1 MKILTQVRNRIVLN
15 REAHTSILKNKLAL
29 DIKISALDFESVG
42 RLKVAELK
50 AELKRR
56 NLAQSGKKDELV
68 DRLRQVSSSARPVV

>member
-1 MKILTQVRNRIVLN
+1 MPLRGGGGQTFFRAFIN
-15 REAHTSILKNKLAL
+15 LKNRLAL

>member
-56 NLAQSGKKDELV
+56 NLTQSGKKDELV
-68 DRLRQVSSSARPVV
+68 DRLRQVSSSARPIV